1 MNVRDLLD
9 VKVICESGSL
19 RKAALVLGVTQPTL
33 SNRISHLEDQLGS
46 RLFDRSRGQ
55 SRPTDLAL
63 FIAGRSDT
71 ISVEAS
77 RLVQD
82 IRRVA
87 SGQRGLVRIGVG
99 PIPVRMLLAR
109 IAVAI
114 SERYPDISIEIVSS
128 STRQLLQWLVNREVD
143 VVICAPVANGPMEIN
158 AEPLLETD
166 IVAVARPD
174 HPMVVDPPT
183 TIAGL
188 FKYPIA
194 TLLVEPPYPEMLK
207 EEHGIDL
214 EAQVGRLMCPD
225 IGMLV
230 QVVGSSSRLFTAG
243 PRFAFAAEIAAGH
256 LAVIGIPLPF
266 RHQIQMHTSVHAY
279 PLPAVTRI
287 RAIIRET
294 FAENREAQERTAS

>member
-9 VKVICESGSL
+9 VKVICDSGSL

-33 SNRISHLEDQLGS
+33 SNRIAHLEDQLGA

-63 FIAGRSDT
+63 FIAGRSDA

-99 PIPVRMLLAR
+99 PIPARMLLAR
-109 IAVAI
+109 IASTI
-114 SERYPDISIEIVSS
+114 SERYPDISLEIVSS
-128 STRQLLQWLVNREVD
+128 ATRQLLQWLVNREVD
-143 VVICAPVANGPMEIN
+143 VVICAPAVNEPMEIN

-166 IVAVARPD
+166 IVAVARRD
-174 HPMVVDPPT
+174 HPMIASPPT
-183 TIAGL
+183 SIAGL
-188 FKYPIA
+188 FRYPIA
-194 TLLVEPPYPEMLK
+194 TLLVESPYPEVLRD
-207 EEHGIDL
+207 EHGIDL
-214 EAQVGRLMCPD
+214 ETQVGRVLCPD

-230 QVVGSSSRLFTAG
+230 QVVMNSPRLFTAG
-243 PRFAFAAEIAAGH
+243 PRFAFAEEIAAGR
-256 LAVIGIPLPF
+256 LAVIGIALPF

-287 RAIIRET
+287 RAIIREA
-294 FAENREAQERTAS
+294 FADTREA

>member
-63 FIAGRSDT
+63 FIARRSDV

-99 PIPVRMLLAR
+99 PIPARMLLAR
-109 IAVAI
+109 IAVDDQRAI
-114 SERYPDISIEIVSS
+114 PGHQHRDRFKRYPP
-128 STRQLLQWLVNREVD
+128 
-143 VVICAPVANGPMEIN
+143 AA
-158 AEPLLETD
+158 
-166 IVAVARPD
+166 AVAGQSGSGRRHLRSGGERAQGNPRRGAARDRHRGRRAPGSSDDRRPADD
-174 HPMVVDPPT
+174 HCGP
-183 TIAGL
+183 
-188 FKYPIA
+188 
-194 TLLVEPPYPEMLK
+194 
-207 EEHGIDL
+207 
-214 EAQVGRLMCPD
+214 
-225 IGMLV
+225 V
-230 QVVGSSSRLFTAG
+230 QVPDRDAAGGASLPGAAEGGAWHRPRRAGRTRAVPRHRHAGAGREEQPRASSRRDRVSPLRRKSPPATW
-243 PRFAFAAEIAAGH
+243 PR
-256 LAVIGIPLPF
+256 
-266 RHQIQMHTSVHAY
+266 S
-279 PLPAVTRI
+279 
-287 RAIIRET
+287 
-294 FAENREAQERTAS
+294 ASRCRSGT

>member
-1 MNVRDLLD
+1 VNVRDLLD
-9 VKVICESGSL
+9 IKVICESGSL

-33 SNRISHLEDQLGS
+33 SNRIAHLEDQLGS
-46 RLFDRSRGQ
+46 RLFDRSRGH

-77 RLVQD
+77 RLVHD

-87 SGQRGLVRIGVG
+87 SGQRGIVRIGVG
-99 PIPVRMLLAR
+99 PIPVRILLAR
-109 IAVAI
+109 VALAI
-114 SERYPDISIEIVSS
+114 SARYPDISIEFVSS
-128 STRQLLQWLVNREVD
+128 STHQLLQWLVSREVD
-143 VVICAPVANGPMEIN
+143 VVICAPVVNGHTEIN

-166 IVAVARPD
+166 IVAVAHPD
-174 HPMVVDPPT
+174 HPMIASPPT
-183 TIAGL
+183 NIAGL

-194 TLLVEPPYPEMLK
+194 TLLVEPPYPQVLR

-214 EAQVGRLMCPD
+214 EAQVGRVMCPD

-230 QVVGSSSRLFTAG
+230 QVVSNSSRFFTAG
-243 PRFAFAAEIAAGH
+243 PRFAFAKEIAAGS

-266 RHQIQMHTSVHAY
+266 RHLIQMHTSIHAY

-287 RAIIRET
+287 QAIIRET
-294 FAENREAQERTAS
+294 FGETRAAHG

>member
-1 MNVRDLLD
+1 VNVRDLLD
-9 VKVICESGSL
+9 IKVICESGSL

-33 SNRISHLEDQLGS
+33 SNRIAHLEDQLGS
-46 RLFDRSRGQ
+46 RLFDRSRGH

-77 RLVQD
+77 RLVHD

-87 SGQRGLVRIGVG
+87 SGQRGIVRIGVG
-99 PIPVRMLLAR
+99 PIPVRILLAR
-109 IAVAI
+109 VALAI
-114 SERYPDISIEIVSS
+114 SARYPDISIEFVSS
-128 STRQLLQWLVNREVD
+128 STHQLLQWLVSREVD
-143 VVICAPVANGPMEIN
+143 VVICAPVVNGPKEIH

-166 IVAVARPD
+166 IVAVAHPD
-174 HPMVVDPPT
+174 HPMIASPPT
-183 TIAGL
+183 SIAGL

-194 TLLVEPPYPEMLK
+194 TLLVEPPYPEVLR

-214 EAQVGRLMCPD
+214 EAQVGRIMCPD

-230 QVVGSSSRLFTAG
+230 QVVSNSSRFFTAG
-243 PRFAFAAEIAAGH
+243 PRFAFAKEIAAGS

-266 RHQIQMHTSVHAY
+266 RHLIQMHTSIHAY

-287 RAIIRET
+287 QAIIRET
-294 FAENREAQERTAS
+294 FGETRAAHG

>member
-1 MNVRDLLD
+1 MNVRDFLD

-19 RKAALVLGVTQPTL
+19 RKAAVALGVTQPTL

-63 FIAGRSDT
+63 FIARRSDV

-99 PIPVRMLLAR
+99 PIPARTLLAR
-109 IAVAI
+109 IASTI
-114 SERYPDISIEIVSS
+114 SERYPDISIEIVSNAP
-128 STRQLLQWLVNREVD
+128 RQLLQWLVNREVD
-143 VVICAPVANGPMEIN
+143 VVICAPVVNHPREVH
-158 AEPLLETD
+158 AEVLLETG
-166 IVAVARPD
+166 ILAVARPD
-174 HPMVVDPPT
+174 HPMIADPPT

-194 TLLVEPPYPEMLK
+194 TLLVEPPYPAMLR

-214 EAQVGRLMCPD
+214 ETQVGRVLCPD

-230 QVVGSSSRLFTAG
+230 QVVRNSRRLFTAG
-243 PRFAFAAEIAAGH
+243 PRFAFAEEIAAGN
-256 LAVIGIPLPF
+256 LAVIGVPLPF
-266 RHQIQMHTSVHAY
+266 RHQIQMHTSSHAY

-287 RAIIRET
+287 RTIIREA
-294 FAENREAQERTAS
+294 FAETAGATQQTAA

>member
-1 MNVRDLLD
+1 MNVRDFLD

-19 RKAALVLGVTQPTL
+19 RKAAVVLGVTQPTL
-33 SNRISHLEDQLGS
+33 SNRIAHLEDQLGS

-63 FIAGRSDT
+63 FIARRSDV

-99 PIPVRMLLAR
+99 PIPARMLLAR
-109 IAVAI
+109 IVSAI
-114 SERYPDISIEIVSS
+114 SERYPDISVEIVSS
-128 STRQLLQWLVNREVD
+128 ATRQLLQWLVNREVD
-143 VVICAPVANGPMEIN
+143 VVICAPVVKEPTGIH
-158 AEPLLETD
+158 AEVLLETG

-174 HPMVVDPPT
+174 HPMIANPPT
-183 TIAGL
+183 SVAGL

-194 TLLVEPPYPEMLK
+194 TLLVEPPYPELLR

-214 EAQVGRLMCPD
+214 EAQVGRVLCPD

-230 QVVGSSSRLFTAG
+230 QVVRSSPRLFTAG
-243 PRFAFAAEIAAGH
+243 PRFAFAEEIAAGS

-266 RHQIQMHTSVHAY
+266 RHQIQMHTSILAY

-294 FAENREAQERTAS
+294 FAETREV